1 MQAIISKYGTE
12 DLDLLQQKLKAMRI
26 LENLDFSPSV
36 AKLFV
41 KPKKS
46 KKKVLVADVPKSGD
60 TNEQESSD
68 DSSSAEEEEE
78 QEQEEEEVEE
88 VEEKKL
94 QKSTLP
100 KMVRMANLCVAGGH
114 AVNGVAAI
122 HSEIVKDEVFNDF
135 YKVRRAFFFIFTI
148 VIVIIP

>member
-1 MQAIISKYGTE
+1 MQTIISKYGTE

-78 QEQEEEEVEE
+78 EEEEEVEE
-88 VEEKKL
+88 VEEKKV

-148 VIVIIP
+148 VIVFIP